1 MKPIR
6 TLLFVAA
13 LSALSC
19 GKLSTSE
26 EAELIRVSVGVS
38 GVVQTKVTGIVS
50 NGDDSEGR
58 VNTLQVFVFNG
69 NDRDGYALVDGASA
83 VDVVCSAG
91 YREVWAVVNGEDL
104 SGVTTKRALLSCVAT
119 LPDRHD
125 RFVMVGHTALTLE
138 PDSGISVP
146 VSRLAARV
154 VLRGIRNVFK
164 NSAQADAFHLDAV
177 YLVNVSGDI
186 DYGRSV
192 DYAVTRWYNRK
203 GYEPENSISGI
214 TYDVIDADVAYD
226 ATYGAV
232 HSLYAMPN
240 PHAPL
245 IGGVWTPRRSLLV
258 VRATIAGA
266 AMSYPIVLPVLE
278 SNKSYE
284 ISLLSISRPGNPDSD
299 NDGQERPIMG
309 IEEGFQV
316 SVTDW
321 STVLVCGD
329 GEADGNVTI

>member
-13 LSALSC
+13 FSALSC
-19 GKLSTSE
+19 GKLSSKE
-26 EAELIRVSVGVS
+26 ETELIRVSVGIS
-38 GVVQTKVTGIVS
+38 GTAQTKATGVVS
-50 NGDDSEGR
+50 NGDDSEAR

-69 NDRDGYALVDGASA
+69 NDRDGYAHADGASA

-104 SGVTTKRALLSCVAT
+104 SGVTTKRALLACVAT
-119 LPDRHD
+119 LSDRQD
-125 RFVMVGHTALTLE
+125 CFVMEGHTALTLE
-138 PDSGISVP
+138 PDSGIRVQ
-146 VSRLAARV
+146 VCRLAARV
-154 VLRGIRNVFK
+154 VLKGIRNVFRY
-164 NSAQADAFHLDAV
+164 SAQADAFHLDAV
-177 YLVNVSGDI
+177 YLVNASGDL

-203 GYEPENSISGI
+203 GYEPENSITGI
-214 TYDVIDADVAYD
+214 TYDVIDADVACD
-226 ATYGAV
+226 ATYGTV
-232 HSLYAMPN
+232 HFLYAMPN
-240 PHAPL
+240 SYAPF

-258 VRATIAGA
+258 VRATIAGV

-329 GEADGNVTI
+329 GETDGNVTI